1 MSASTQESMDSMQT
15 APAYTV
21 TARKYRPQL
30 FGDVVGQEH
39 ISTTLTNAI
48 TQHRVHHAYL
58 FCGPRGVGKT
68 TTARIFARALN
79 CSNPISGVE
88 PCNECSSCLDILN
101 GRSLDVIEIDG
112 ASNNSVDD
120 IRKLRENAK
129 YPPVHGKYKMY
140 IIDEVH
146 MLSTS
151 AFNALLKT
159 LEEPPPHLLFMFA
172 TTESHKVPATIVSRC
187 QRFDFRRMQIESIV
201 HHLAS
206 IAAKEHVVIDEE
218 SLIAIAKK
226 GDGSMRDSQSIFD
239 QVRAFCGDTIAF
251 SEVANALHLLDEEF
265 FFAISD
271 AMLEKNTAIMFGLVD
286 QVVSKGYDIHECLS
300 GMQMHFRNI
309 LSVVS
314 TGSTHLIESSSAILE
329 RYTASAARFRQAEV
343 LRIMSMISR
352 TEQQL
357 KLSAQPRALF
367 EVLLVSLAS
376 LDDIVEIS
384 ELVREIREAKKGGTK
399 VNMLSSAVH
408 ATTPVPPPEVIAKRA
423 AAAEARTMLAT
434 AAASSAAATSASAS
448 MQTQPIAATRV
459 ATRPAATA
467 TTSVRNTAP
476 ATDSATGSTTDSAT
490 GTVSASVLE
499 NRWDEFVSSLPP
511 SLAGV
516 KMALKTGQ
524 YSMVEFSDADIHVV
538 VRSEEFMYKDIS
550 ASKAALGTRLEKFYG
565 SHVRVRVSYAGA
577 ENIDTAASAGDATVS
592 ADTTAAVG
600 TMQGNS
606 AHGAAQSTAKGTAQG
621 TPSEKSTVE
630 RILVEAF
637 GAKKIPLPGT

>member
-1 MSASTQESMDSMQT
+1 
-15 APAYTV
+15 
-21 TARKYRPQL
+21 
-30 FGDVVGQEH
+30 
-39 ISTTLTNAI
+39 
-48 TQHRVHHAYL
+48 
-58 FCGPRGVGKT
+58 
-68 TTARIFARALN
+68 
-79 CSNPISGVE
+79 
-88 PCNECSSCLDILN
+88 
-101 GRSLDVIEIDG
+101 
-112 ASNNSVDD
+112 
-120 IRKLRENAK
+120 
-129 YPPVHGKYKMY
+129 
-140 IIDEVH
+140 
-146 MLSTS
+146 
-151 AFNALLKT
+151 
-159 LEEPPPHLLFMFA
+159 
-172 TTESHKVPATIVSRC
+172 
-187 QRFDFRRMQIESIV
+187 
-201 HHLAS
+201 
-206 IAAKEHVVIDEE
+206 
-218 SLIAIAKK
+218 
-226 GDGSMRDSQSIFD
+226 
-239 QVRAFCGDTIAF
+239 
-251 SEVANALHLLDEEF
+251 
-265 FFAISD
+265 
-271 AMLEKNTAIMFGLVD
+271 
-286 QVVSKGYDIHECLS
+286 
-300 GMQMHFRNI
+300 MQMHFRNI

-423 AAAEARTMLAT
+423 AAAEARTMIAT
-434 AAASSAAATSASAS
+434 AAASSAASAV
-448 MQTQPIAATRV
+448 QTRPIAATRV

-467 TTSVRNTAP
+467 TTSVRNPAP
-476 ATDSATGSTTDSAT
+476 ANDSTTDSAT

-524 YSMVEFSDADIHVV
+524 YSVVEFSDAHIHVV

-577 ENIDTAASAGDATVS
+577 ENIDATPSAGDATVS
-592 ADTTAAVG
+592 VDTAAAVAAS
-600 TMQGNS
+600 QGNS
-606 AHGAAQSTAKGTAQG
+606 AHGAAQNTAKGTAQG

>member
-1 MSASTQESMDSMQT
+1 
-15 APAYTV
+15 
-21 TARKYRPQL
+21 
-30 FGDVVGQEH
+30 
-39 ISTTLTNAI
+39 
-48 TQHRVHHAYL
+48 
-58 FCGPRGVGKT
+58 
-68 TTARIFARALN
+68 
-79 CSNPISGVE
+79 
-88 PCNECSSCLDILN
+88 
-101 GRSLDVIEIDG
+101 
-112 ASNNSVDD
+112 
-120 IRKLRENAK
+120 
-129 YPPVHGKYKMY
+129 
-140 IIDEVH
+140 
-146 MLSTS
+146 
-151 AFNALLKT
+151 
-159 LEEPPPHLLFMFA
+159 
-172 TTESHKVPATIVSRC
+172 
-187 QRFDFRRMQIESIV
+187 
-201 HHLAS
+201 
-206 IAAKEHVVIDEE
+206 VVIDEE

-271 AMLEKNTAIMFGLVD
+271 AMLDKNTAIMFGLVD

-434 AAASSAAATSASAS
+434 AAASSAAATSASAA
-448 MQTQPIAATRV
+448 MQTRPIAATRV

-476 ATDSATGSTTDSAT
+476 ATDSTTDSAT

-592 ADTTAAVG
+592 ADTTAAAAA
-600 TMQGNS
+600 MQGNS

-621 TPSEKSTVE
+621 TPSEKSSVE

>member
-1 MSASTQESMDSMQT
+1 
-15 APAYTV
+15 
-21 TARKYRPQL
+21 
-30 FGDVVGQEH
+30 
-39 ISTTLTNAI
+39 
-48 TQHRVHHAYL
+48 
-58 FCGPRGVGKT
+58 
-68 TTARIFARALN
+68 
-79 CSNPISGVE
+79 
-88 PCNECSSCLDILN
+88 
-101 GRSLDVIEIDG
+101 
-112 ASNNSVDD
+112 
-120 IRKLRENAK
+120 
-129 YPPVHGKYKMY
+129 MY

-201 HHLAS
+201 NHLAS

-271 AMLEKNTAIMFGLVD
+271 AMLDKNTAIMFGLVD

-376 LDDIVEIS
+376 LDDIIEIS

-434 AAASSAAATSASAS
+434 AAASSAAATSASAA
-448 MQTQPIAATRV
+448 MQTRPIAATRV

-499 NRWDEFVSSLPP
+499 NSWDEFVSSLPP

>member
-79 CSNPISGVE
+79 CSNPIGGVE
-88 PCNECSSCLDILN
+88 PCNVCSSCLDILN

-201 HHLAS
+201 NHLAA

-271 AMLEKNTAIMFGLVD
+271 AMLGKNTAIMFGLVD

-423 AAAEARTMLAT
+423 AAAEARTILAQ
-434 AAASSAAATSASAS
+434 AAPSAAATNI
-448 MQTQPIAATRV
+448 QPQPPQPIAATRV
-459 ATRPAATA
+459 APRPAATA
-467 TTSVRNTAP
+467 ASAGASVKDQSSTATSGAVP
-476 ATDSATGSTTDSAT
+476 ASGSAIAS
-490 GTVSASVLE
+490 VSASILE
-499 NRWDEFVSSLPP
+499 QRWDEFVSSLPP

-516 KMALKTGQ
+516 KMALKTGK

-538 VRSEEFMYKDIS
+538 VHSEEFMYKDIS

-577 ENIDTAASAGDATVS
+577 ENPDAALPAGDASAHSDSAAVS
-592 ADTTAAVG
+592 AKQG
-600 TMQGNS
+600 TS
-606 AHGAAQSTAKGTAQG
+606 AQSTSQS

-630 RILVEAF
+630 RILVDAF